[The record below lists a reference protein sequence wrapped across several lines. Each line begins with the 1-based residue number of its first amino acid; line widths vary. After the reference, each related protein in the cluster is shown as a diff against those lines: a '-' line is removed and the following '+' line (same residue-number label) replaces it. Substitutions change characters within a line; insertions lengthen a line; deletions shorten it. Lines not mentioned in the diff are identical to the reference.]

1 MMMPIAASRVAPDEI
16 GCEEPSGDVLH
27 ITPTSHQARDRN
39 KPQHRGEREREMGFF
54 WPPLEQKKKK
64 KKKKKKNTNKK
75 NKKHHNTKNPKHTHN
90 EQNTKNTQHT
100 QEKAAMSPQ

>member
-54 WPPLEQKKKK
+54 WPPLGEKKKK
-64 KKKKKKNTNKK
+64 KKKKKKNEVEGKNKK
-75 NKKHHNTKNPKHTHN
+75 NGPRK
-90 EQNTKNTQHT
+90 QQR
-100 QEKAAMSPQ
+100 EK